1 MSSIAKSMSSSG
13 RRMLHKF
20 CTEAAS
26 GKRSRRSPKATAMR
40 AKRAR
45 AHHSCQKFARIR
57 RISARPC
64 KSLAGMHICA
74 YSVESVANMKAR
86 SDMRKGYD
94 FSVGRRGAVVAAAP
108 GKTRITIR
116 LDDDLLSWFRQ
127 KVDESG
133 GGSYQTMINDALRK
147 FVEGQQE
154 PLETVLR
161 RVVKEELQK
170 DRAAGRRRAG
180 KAA

>member
-1 MSSIAKSMSSSG
+1 
-13 RRMLHKF
+13 
-20 CTEAAS
+20 
-26 GKRSRRSPKATAMR
+26 
-40 AKRAR
+40 
-45 AHHSCQKFARIR
+45 
-57 RISARPC
+57 
-64 KSLAGMHICA
+64 
-74 YSVESVANMKAR
+74 
-86 SDMRKGYD
+86 MRKGYD

-161 RVVKEELQK
+161 RIVKEELQK

>member
-1 MSSIAKSMSSSG
+1 
-13 RRMLHKF
+13 
-20 CTEAAS
+20 
-26 GKRSRRSPKATAMR
+26 
-40 AKRAR
+40 
-45 AHHSCQKFARIR
+45 
-57 RISARPC
+57 
-64 KSLAGMHICA
+64 
-74 YSVESVANMKAR
+74 
-86 SDMRKGYD
+86 MRKGYD
-94 FSVGRRGAVVAAAP
+94 FSVGRRGAVVAAPP

-147 FVEGQQE
+147 FVENQQE
-154 PLETVLR
+154 PLETVVR